1 MSRVYSLDDE
11 NFNFSSLD
19 EVFDDLKSEG
29 LLRVGQVYYSAD
41 SETFNPLKYIKVDNI
56 LENLDERMYDDLGE
70 CYNYDM
76 SCASVAAKEE
86 LEALMKDWV
95 EKHIKMNYW
104 TTKGE
109 SVECTVE
116 EGDLE

>member
-1 MSRVYSLDDE
+1 MNKVYSLDNE

-19 EVFDDLKSEG
+19 ELFNDLASDG
-29 LLRVGQVYYSAD
+29 LLNVGQVYYSAD

-76 SCASVAAKEE
+76 ICASVEAKKE
-86 LEALMKDWV
+86 LETLMKYWV

-104 TTKGE
+104 TIKGK

-116 EGDLE
+116 EGYLE